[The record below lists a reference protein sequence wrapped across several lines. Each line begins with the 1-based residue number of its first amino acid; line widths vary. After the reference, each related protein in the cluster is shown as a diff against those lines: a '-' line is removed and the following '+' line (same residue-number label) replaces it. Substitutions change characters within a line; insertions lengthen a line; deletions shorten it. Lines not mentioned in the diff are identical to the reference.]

1 MGGYG
6 GVGGLGGVGKRIS
19 AEATGIFD
27 AVWGEGVV
35 MGDGG
40 EIKIISQSAPLIVN
54 DVGINPSVKLY
65 KDATIRPTRAS
76 EAAFARRVSHDSSV

>member
-1 MGGYG
+1 
-6 GVGGLGGVGKRIS
+6 
-19 AEATGIFD
+19 
-27 AVWGEGVV
+27 

-40 EIKIISQSAPLIVN
+40 EIKMISQSAPLIVN

-65 KDATIRPTRAS
+65 KDATIRPKRAS